1 MRFRIDQSKQKEEK
15 LESIITLKLCH
26 DHSDDSVDV
35 IATSE
40 DGSEWYLISFRSDGR
55 FFRCSGIDVK
65 SGFKIN
71 KANQLIE
78 QK

>member
-1 MRFRIDQSKQKEEK
+1 MKFRIDQPEQKEDK
-15 LESIITLKLCH
+15 LEPVTTLKLCH
-26 DHSDDSVDV
+26 DRSDDSVDV

-40 DGSEWYLISFRSDGR
+40 DGDEWYLMSFRSDGR
-55 FFRCSGIDVK
+55 FFRCSGIDAK